1 MKAARIYE
9 PGKPFQIDEVAKPEM
24 KPGHALVKV
33 KAAGVCGSELDFVE
47 GIFPFTPP
55 FTLGHEIA
63 GVIEEIDPEY
73 EILAQV
79 GDRVAVYNYMGCG
92 VCRCCRDDKENM
104 CPNNKGQFGF
114 TVDGGFAE
122 YVLVP
127 VYNLVPIPDGVEFEE
142 AAILACSGMTAM
154 HSARRVNAQI
164 GEYVAVNGVG
174 GVGLMCI
181 QTAKIRGNKVIA
193 IADNEMRAELAKS
206 VGADFAIVETDY
218 TKVPDKVRACT
229 PGGEGIQAWFD
240 LVGTTESYLAGI
252 QSQRRGGKVCIIG
265 YQPANNINFYP
276 VDMMVKEGQIV
287 SSVAG
292 CKRDVELALQY
303 CAEGRIKVVVGARF
317 KLEDI
322 NEPINML
329 INRTARGRSV
339 IIFD

>member
-1 MKAARIYE
+1 
-9 PGKPFQIDEVAKPEM
+9 
-24 KPGHALVKV
+24 
-33 KAAGVCGSELDFVE
+33 
-47 GIFPFTPP
+47 
-55 FTLGHEIA
+55 
-63 GVIEEIDPEY
+63 
-73 EILAQV
+73 
-79 GDRVAVYNYMGCG
+79 
-92 VCRCCRDDKENM
+92 
-104 CPNNKGQFGF
+104 
-114 TVDGGFAE
+114 
-122 YVLVP
+122 
-127 VYNLVPIPDGVEFEE
+127 
-142 AAILACSGMTAM
+142 
-154 HSARRVNAQI
+154 
-164 GEYVAVNGVG
+164 
-174 GVGLMCI
+174 MCI